1 MKPKLK
7 RFETANL
14 FACPFCQQALF
25 LAENSLKCN
34 NKHSFDLAK
43 FGYVNL
49 ALQIKQS
56 KAYDKSNF
64 QNRQLILE
72 AGFYQP
78 ILNQLIKIASSF
90 SQHSNI
96 RLWRGILC
104 TTFTAAAAG

>member
-49 ALQIKQS
+49 APQVNSQKTTIKPT
-56 KAYDKSNF
+56 F
-64 QNRQLILE
+64 
-72 AGFYQP
+72 
-78 ILNQLIKIASSF
+78 KID
-90 SQHSNI
+90 N
-96 RLWRGILC
+96 
-104 TTFTAAAAG
+104 